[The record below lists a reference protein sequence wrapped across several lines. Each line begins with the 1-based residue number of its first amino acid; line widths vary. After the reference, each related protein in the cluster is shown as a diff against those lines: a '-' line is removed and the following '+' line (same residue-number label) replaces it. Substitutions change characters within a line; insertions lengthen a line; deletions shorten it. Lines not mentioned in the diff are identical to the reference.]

1 MRIKYSN
8 NEEME
13 KQHKAG
19 IQAAPPPPPKLG
31 VPARYGDTAT
41 SQLTEEVEPDG
52 KNEFVLELKG

>member
-1 MRIKYSN
+1 
-8 NEEME
+8 ME

-19 IQAAPPPPPKLG
+19 IQAAPPPPPQLG